1 MTKKIILLSLFLSLF
16 FPILSYASIYGVL
29 HGKVV
34 DSEGKGVVGATVLVK
49 GTTRGVNVRDKNGE
63 FTIANIVA
71 GEYEIEFR
79 AVGKRTVIKKVRIS
93 ADETTE
99 VSAVLEDEA
108 IMKETVVITAE
119 RPLVSKDAVGK
130 QTTFTG
136 DEITTTSREGINSI
150 VSLSAGVRDAG
161 DGFNI
166 RGTRSSETQI
176 RVDGLDI
183 TNRFTGD
190 MGLGGTRFY
199 PMVSAYAVEEVQVL
213 TGGFSAEYG
222 ESQGGVVNNVLKTG
236 RTDRYEGLFR
246 YRTDVPGLWGR
257 QAHGLQ
263 IIKQDT
269 KLVPVLTGE
278 GAKLQGPGQNTF
290 DFGIGG
296 PLKIPFL
303 KNSTFYI
310 AARSETDK
318 YRNSSYEIYDP
329 AGNNLGQFD
338 NQRSW
343 VKNISLRLRF
353 QLSSDIGLILGTE
366 YGIGSHELGGWGWL
380 YDTTQGVKSDGTLNG
395 VPENFAKQYVG
406 NQYNYKFLGR
416 INHTLTASSFYDF
429 TVSYNVNTDQVGR
442 RGNFDDPNFFTGF
455 EIMEPQDKYVFDG
468 KTLVPGTMQDGRI
481 VGDKILDQFTSWT
494 ALQYTSD
501 GYLLGDFPVRN
512 SLTGYYEGAA
522 YAGTDNPYG
531 VQGLFATHGNQGGLE
546 FRDQYYWQIDGNYT
560 NSFKTGSDFSHL
572 FKTGFQLQ
580 LFELHRHYNGM
591 PWDGNPFFDLFTD
604 KYGGNIYADN
614 KAIYDKTSK
623 PFKPTQFAMYVQDK
637 ISYKGIIFTPG
648 LRLDLFAPNSQYR
661 LPSNTFVSIRS
672 DTGFADASVKYQI
685 SPRINIAYPITD
697 KSVLSLSYGLYFK
710 TPSYQYLYDNF
721 AVDVLRGNNLLGN
734 PNMESQRTN
743 EYQVSYNQ
751 QIGDNMALGVTTY
764 YKDMYNQLGLAY
776 VPSIPTPYY
785 QYSVAEFG
793 NSRGVEV
800 EFRKNPTNDHIAL
813 VLNYTL
819 SYVTGT
825 APDPSSNYMVSYDPY
840 SGRMAFPLAPFPQP
854 WDVRHYVKGYLTFVW
869 GNDEG
874 PSIFKVKPLQNA
886 QINFTGVYRSGY
898 PYTKTDKN
906 GNIIGEINA
915 ERQPSY
921 WTVDSRISKEIY
933 LRNIFGKS
941 LGNTS
946 IEIFFDIYNILNRRA
961 VVGVYSTTGDA
972 VDNGVTLQRQIGD
985 FSSVTWYKDASFD
998 NAASF
1003 RSDQYDIYGNRFYN
1017 ANADL
1022 DQNGTVTQA
1031 EKYEAYMR
1039 YAKDALSFLGNYM
1052 APRTIYFGFM
1062 IKF

>member
-1 MTKKIILLSLFLSLF
+1 MNKKILLLSVFVSLF
-16 FPILSYASIYGVL
+16 FPLFSYASIYGVL

-34 DSEGKGVVGATVLVK
+34 DSEGKGVIGATVLVR

-63 FTIANIVA
+63 FTITNIVA

-79 AVGKRTVIKKVRIS
+79 AVGKRSVIKKVRLS
-93 ADETTE
+93 ADETTD

-108 IMKETVVITAE
+108 VMKETVVITAE
-119 RPLVSKDAVGK
+119 RQLVSKDAIGK
-130 QTTFTG
+130 QTTFVG
-136 DEITTTSREGINSI
+136 DEITSTSREGINSI

-166 RGTRSSETQI
+166 RGARTSETQI
-176 RVDGLDI
+176 RVDGMDI

-236 RTDRYEGLFR
+236 RTDRYEGFFR

-257 QAHGLQ
+257 QANGLN
-263 IIKQDT
+263 IIRQDT
-269 KLVPVLTGE
+269 KLVPVLGGE
-278 GAKLQGPGQNTF
+278 GAKLQGPGLNSF
-290 DFGIGG
+290 DVGIGG
-296 PLKIPFL
+296 PLPLPIF
-303 KNSTFYI
+303 KNSTFYLS
-310 AARSETDK
+310 AKSETDK
-318 YRNSSYEIYDP
+318 YRNSGYEIYDP
-329 AGNNLGQFD
+329 AGNNLGQLD

-343 VKNISLRLRF
+343 IKNISLRLRF
-353 QLSSDIGLILGTE
+353 QATNDIGLILGTE
-366 YGIGSHELGGWGWL
+366 YGIASHELGGWGWL
-380 YDTTQGVKSDGTLNG
+380 YADDQGIIDGKPNG
-395 VPENFAKQYVG
+395 VSESFAKQYVG
-406 NQYNYKFLGR
+406 NQYNYKFLAR
-416 INHTLTASSFYDF
+416 INHTLTSSSFYDF
-429 TVSYNVNTDQVGR
+429 TISYNVNTDQIGR
-442 RGNFDDPNFFTGF
+442 RNNFDDPSFFSGF
-455 EIMEPQDKYVFDG
+455 DIMKPQDEYVLNG
-468 KTLVPGTMQDGRI
+468 TTLVKGTMQDGRI

-494 ALQYTSD
+494 SLQYTKD
-501 GYLLGDFPVRN
+501 GYLLGDIPVIN
-512 SLTGYYEGAA
+512 PLTGYFEGNA
-522 YAGTDNPYG
+522 YTGTNNPYG
-531 VQGLFATHGNQGGLE
+531 VQGIFASHGNQGGLQ
-546 FRDQYYWQIDGNYT
+546 FRDQFYWQVDGNYT
-560 NSFKTGSDFSHL
+560 NSFKTGSEFSHL

-580 LFELHRHYNGM
+580 LFELDRHYNLM

-614 KAIYDKTSK
+614 KDIYDKTSK
-623 PFKPTQFAMYVQDK
+623 PFKPTQFAFYAQDK

-661 LPSNTFVSIRS
+661 LPSQTFTSIRS
-672 DTGFADASVKYQI
+672 DTGFADASIKYQI

-721 AVDVLRGNNLLGN
+721 AVDVLRGNNLIGN

-743 EYQVSYNQ
+743 EYQVSFNQ
-751 QIGDNMALGVTTY
+751 QIGDNMSMGVTTY
-764 YKDMYNQLGLAY
+764 YKDMYNQLGLTY

-800 EFRKNPTNDHIAL
+800 EFRKNPSNDHIAL

-819 SYVTGT
+819 SYVNGT

-840 SGRMAFPLAPFPQP
+840 SDRLAFPLAPFPQP
-854 WDVRHYVKGYLTFVW
+854 WDIRHYLKGYLTFVW
-869 GNDEG
+869 GDNEG
-874 PSIFKVKPLQNA
+874 PSIFKIQPLENA
-886 QINFTGVYRSGY
+886 QINFTGTYRSGY
-898 PYTKTDKN
+898 PYTKTDRN
-906 GNIIGEINA
+906 GTPIGETNA

-921 WTVDSRISKEIY
+921 WNIDSRISKELY
-933 LRNIFGKS
+933 LRDIFGKGA
-941 LGNTS
+941 GNSS
-946 IEIFFDIYNILNRRA
+946 IEIFIDIYNILNIRSVTRVFSA
-961 VVGVYSTTGDA
+961 TGDPI
-972 VDNGVTLQRQIGD
+972 DNGVTLERQIGD
-985 FSSVTWYKDASFD
+985 FSGVTWYKDASYGNTATFK
-998 NAASF
+998 
-1003 RSDQYDIYGNRFYN
+1003 SDQYDIYGNRFYN
-1017 ANADL
+1017 ANADI

-1039 YAKDALSFLGNYM
+1039 YAKDAMSSLGNYK
-1052 APRTIYFGFM
+1052 APRTIYIGFM
-1062 IKF
+1062 FKF